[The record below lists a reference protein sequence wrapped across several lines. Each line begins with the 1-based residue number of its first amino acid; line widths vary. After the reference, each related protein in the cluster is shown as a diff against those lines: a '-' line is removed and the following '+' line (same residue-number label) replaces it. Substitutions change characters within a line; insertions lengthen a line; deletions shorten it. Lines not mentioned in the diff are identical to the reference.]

1 MRALS
6 FFIFMIG
13 VIMITMGYMDNKL
26 QKKIQENKIE
36 YRFVPK
42 TLYDEQH
49 EPSNISRIYSD
60 MFSNEDPIFTT

>member
-26 QKKIQENKIE
+26 QKKIEENKIE
-36 YRFVPK
+36 YRFVPR

-60 MFSNEDPIFTT
+60 MFADQDPIFDS

>member
-60 MFSNEDPIFTT
+60 MFSNEDPIFDS

>member
-26 QKKIQENKIE
+26 QQNLKEKEIE
-36 YRFVPK
+36 YRFIPK

-49 EPSNISRIYSD
+49 EPTQVSSIYSD
-60 MFSNEDPIFTT
+60 MFSNEDPIFDS